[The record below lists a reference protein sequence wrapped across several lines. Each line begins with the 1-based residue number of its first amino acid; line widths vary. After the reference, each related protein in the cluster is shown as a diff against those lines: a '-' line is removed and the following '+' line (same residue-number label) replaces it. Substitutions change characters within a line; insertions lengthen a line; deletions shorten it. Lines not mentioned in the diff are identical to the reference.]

1 MPTMTLLQGNKDSFS
16 FLYGNIAED
25 EDREELIKKERQL
38 GSVLF
43 LNLDSRQFFGG

>member
-25 EDREELIKKERQL
+25 EDREELNKERKL

-43 LNLDSRQFFGG
+43 LNLDSRQFFWG